1 MDQSAE
7 VYSQLYSMFTNAA
20 DPKTGDIN
28 AGLYWCFKW
37 LIFTA
42 TS

>member
-7 VYSQLYSMFTNAA
+7 VYSLLYSMFTNAA

-28 AGLYWCFKW
+28 PGLCWRF
-37 LIFTA
+37 
-42 TS
+42 